1 MPYDVLIRNGTI
13 YDGTGAPP
21 FQGDIGIA
29 QGRIA
34 AIGLLE
40 TPGRD
45 TVDATGLAVAPGFI
59 DLHTHSDISFLLDPD
74 AQSKVRQGVTL
85 ELAGNCGMSMGAPL
99 MGEARRA
106 LQDRVASYGVA
117 LPTDWTTFGEYLER
131 VEKARPP
138 LNLACQVGHGSVRL
152 AVLGWADRAPTPQE
166 LEAMR
171 TLVAES
177 LDAGALGFSTGLFYA
192 PGSYARTEEV
202 MELAREA
209 SKRGK
214 LYSSH
219 IRDEGD
225 YSVGLFSALQEAIEI
240 GRIAGVRVQI
250 SHLKCMGP
258 ATWGKADMLLERLER
273 GRAEG
278 VDVAGDQYPY
288 TAGSTYLAAAAFP
301 RWAQVGGRDALL
313 QNLKDAAFQARLRTA
328 IADNYTRRGGAERV
342 VIAYLP
348 QRRDLEGMSI
358 AQIADRW
365 GVDPVEATL
374 RVYQEGEAFVVIH
387 QMEEQDVERI
397 AGYPWAAVGSDG
409 SSLRAEGPLSAGK
422 PHPRSYGCFPRFLAR
437 YWRERRRVSLEEAVR
452 KMTSLPA
459 SRLGLTRR
467 GRIAPGFWADIVC
480 FDPKTVGDTA
490 TFQEP
495 HRYPQGIPH
504 VLVNGVPVVRNGEY
518 TGQRPGK
525 VLRRFDD

>member
-1 MPYDVLIRNGTI
+1 MPYDLLIRNGDI

-21 FQGDIGIA
+21 FRADIGIVG
-29 QGRIA
+29 GRIV

-40 TPGRD
+40 SPSHD
-45 TVDATGLAVAPGFI
+45 TLDATGLAVAPGFI
-59 DLHTHSDISFLLDPD
+59 DVHTHSDISFLVDAD

-99 MGEARRA
+99 IGEARRS
-106 LQDRVASYGVA
+106 LQDRVNAYGV
-117 LPTDWTTFGEYLER
+117 PFTPDWTTFGEYLER

-138 LNLACQVGHGSVRL
+138 LNVACQVGHGSVRM

-166 LEAMR
+166 LDTMR
-171 TLVAES
+171 SLVADS
-177 LDAGALGFSTGLFYA
+177 LEAGALGFSTGLFYA

-202 MELAREA
+202 IELAKEA
-209 SKRGK
+209 GKRGK
-214 LYSSH
+214 IYSTH

-225 YSVGLFSALQEAIEI
+225 VSVGLFSAVQEAIEI
-240 GRIAGVRVQI
+240 GRMAGVRVQV

-258 ATWGKADMLLERLER
+258 FAWGKADMLLERLEK

-288 TAGSTYLAAAAFP
+288 TAGSTYLAAIAFP
-301 RWAQVGGRDALL
+301 RWAQVGGRETLL
-313 QNLKDAAFQARLRTA
+313 HNLQDAAFQARLRAATA
-328 IADNYTRRGGAERV
+328 ENYTRRGGAERV

-348 QRRDLEGMSI
+348 SRRDLEGFSI
-358 AQIADRW
+358 AQIAERW

-374 RVYQEGEAFVVIH
+374 RIYQEGEAFVIIH
-387 QMEEQDVERI
+387 QMEERDVERI
-397 AGYPWAAVGSDG
+397 AAYPWSAVASDG

-437 YWRERRRVSLEEAVR
+437 YWRERRCVSLEEAVR

-459 SRLGLTRR
+459 TRLGLTHR
-467 GRIAPGFWADIVC
+467 GRIAPGYWADIVC
-480 FDPKTVGDTA
+480 FDPRTVADTA
-490 TFQEP
+490 TFQDP

-504 VLVNGVPVVRNGEY
+504 VVVNGIPVVRNGEY
-518 TGQRPGK
+518 TGRRPGR
-525 VLRRFDD
+525 VIRRFDD